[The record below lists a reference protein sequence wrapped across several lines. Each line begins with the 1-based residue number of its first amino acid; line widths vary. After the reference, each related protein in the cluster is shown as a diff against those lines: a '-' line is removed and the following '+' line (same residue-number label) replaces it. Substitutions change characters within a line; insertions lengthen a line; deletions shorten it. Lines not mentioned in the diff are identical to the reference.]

1 MHELAKLEE
10 HVKED
15 CRFGAV
21 NWSITLLFL
30 LLVMQR
36 KGNPIMILDHISLS
50 LFSNWWDNRFA
61 DNNYCDFE
69 GVSGKNA
76 NCWSYLG
83 LELVNTVKAFISD
96 HHGVLF
102 KKKSGNNYSRSD
114 QNYEQWMGVAYE
126 SFDSNQKNVWDL
138 EILLPMLQRLSY
150 YQCYRGWR
158 MFGNALVNSNF
169 FTDIRIGWNI
179 LTNYHNYAKQGLNI
193 FTYFGHWHT
202 YKYNIIRIKTTLSGH
217 LQEP

>member
-1 MHELAKLEE
+1 
-10 HVKED
+10 
-15 CRFGAV
+15 
-21 NWSITLLFL
+21 
-30 LLVMQR
+30 MQR
-36 KGNPIMILDHISLS
+36 KGNPIMILDQISLS

-114 QNYEQWMGVAYE
+114 QNYEQWMGVASE
-126 SFDSNQKNVWDL
+126 SFDSNQENVWDL
-138 EILLPMLQRLSY
+138 EILLPMLQRLENVWE
-150 YQCYRGWR
+150 CTCKI
-158 MFGNALVNSNF
+158 NSTGNF
-169 FTDIRIGWNI
+169 FMDIRIGWNI
-179 LTNYHNYAKQGLNI
+179 LTNYHNYAKQGLNS

-217 LQEP
+217 LQESLKKPMLKSSCATPMVADIAYRNDCLWELEIVI

>member
-1 MHELAKLEE
+1 
-10 HVKED
+10 
-15 CRFGAV
+15 
-21 NWSITLLFL
+21 
-30 LLVMQR
+30 MQR

-50 LFSNWWDNRFA
+50 LFSNWWDKRFA

-69 GVSGKNA
+69 VVSEKNA

-102 KKKSGNNYSRSD
+102 KEKKVLTITVDLTKIMNN
-114 QNYEQWMGVAYE
+114 EWE
-126 SFDSNQKNVWDL
+126 
-138 EILLPMLQRLSY
+138 LLMRALTAIRKMFGTWKSY

-169 FTDIRIGWNI
+169 FTEIRIGWNI

-202 YKYNIIRIKTTLSGH
+202 YKYNIICIKTTLSGH
-217 LQEP
+217 LQESLKKPMQKSSCATPMVAGIAYRNDCLWELEIVI

>member
-1 MHELAKLEE
+1 
-10 HVKED
+10 
-15 CRFGAV
+15 
-21 NWSITLLFL
+21 
-30 LLVMQR
+30 
-36 KGNPIMILDHISLS
+36 MILDQISLS

-114 QNYEQWMGVAYE
+114 QNHEQWMGVAYE

-138 EILLPMLQRLSY
+138 EILLSMLQRLENVWE
-150 YQCYRGWR
+150 C
-158 MFGNALVNSNF
+158 
-169 FTDIRIGWNI
+169 TC
-179 LTNYHNYAKQGLNI
+179 K
-193 FTYFGHWHT
+193 
-202 YKYNIIRIKTTLSGH
+202 
-217 LQEP
+217 